1 MEKNQSEPE
10 KMKVIIAIN
19 ELCKNFHDQQR
30 GTVKAVD
37 QLSLECYSGEIFGL
51 LGPNGAGKTTALRM
65 VSTLMKPDNGSILV
79 SGYDTLREPDQVRRS
94 IGYMST
100 TTSLYPKL
108 TPRETLHFFAALNGY
123 PNEQIK
129 NRVEEVIAFLQIG
142 EYADTLV
149 EKLSTGMKQ
158 ITSYA
163 RSIVHNPPVLILD
176 EPSLG
181 LDVMVAVKM
190 HNFINEMKKSGKSI
204 IFSSHNMGEV
214 EKMCDRIGVINKG
227 HLLAVGTLAE
237 LREKTGKHYMEDI
250 FVHLVEESQKAV

>member
-1 MEKNQSEPE
+1 
-10 KMKVIIAIN
+10 MKTTILIKD
-19 ELCKNFHDQQR
+19 LCKNFHDQQR

-37 QLSLECYSGEIFGL
+37 NLSMECYPGEIFGL

-65 VSTLMKPDNGSILV
+65 VSTLMKPDSGSISV
-79 SGYDTLREPDQVRRS
+79 NDFDTHNQPDEVRKS

-108 TPRETLHFFAALNGY
+108 TPRETLRYFAKLNGY
-123 PNEQIK
+123 PADKVDE
-129 NRVEEVIAFLQIG
+129 RVEEVIGFLQIG

-158 ITSYA
+158 ISSYA
-163 RSIVHNPPVLILD
+163 RAIVHNPAVLILD

-190 HNFINEMKKSGKSI
+190 HNFINDMKSQGKSI

-227 HLLAVGTLAE
+227 RLLAVGTLAE
-237 LREKTGKHYMEDI
+237 LRIKTGKHYMEDI
-250 FVHLVEESQKAV
+250 FVYLVEESQKN

>member
-1 MEKNQSEPE
+1 MG
-10 KMKVIIAIN
+10 VIISIK
-19 ELCKNFHDQQR
+19 ELCKNFHDEQR

-37 QLSLECYSGEIFGL
+37 NLSLECYSGEIFGL

-65 VSTLMKPDNGSILV
+65 VSTLMKPDGGTITV
-79 SGYDTLREPDQVRRS
+79 SGFDTHKQPDDVRKS

-108 TPRETLHFFAALNGY
+108 KPREILHYFAKLNGY
-123 PNEQIK
+123 PAEKVND
-129 NRVEEVIAFLQIG
+129 RVEEVIATLQIG

-158 ITSYA
+158 ISSYA
-163 RSIVHNPPVLILD
+163 RAIVHNPPVLILD

-190 HNFINEMKKSGKSI
+190 HNFIKDMKNSGKSI

-227 HLLAVGTLAE
+227 KLLAVGTLAE
-237 LREKTGKHYMEDI
+237 LQEKTGKHYMEDI
-250 FVHLVEESQKAV
+250 FVYLVEQSQNE